1 MRSFV
6 ESVNAGLYDKAEMVE
21 MPKFVTAADPEEPIE
36 SLLNRMAEGYKR
48 RREAADAR
56 DWFTIK
62 IKEARP
68 YGLLLVGDQ
77 HLGDPGANVPLLL
90 EHMEI
95 AKRPGVY
102 AINMGD
108 VNNRWVGKLVRKYM
122 DHEVTRTQEERLA
135 EWLFHESGAHWIAV
149 ILGNHDLWDHG
160 ASFFKRLCKGIVPVL
175 EWKAQFRIEHPNG
188 STVKCDLSH
197 GRKGNSIW
205 NETHGTLR
213 DAKLGDTADIY
224 GTAHTHNFGIQRIE
238 IPQRRMRSWLI
249 QTRGY
254 KELDEYSRDH
264 GFQEYTAG
272 ASVMMIVD
280 PRKERDCVT
289 HCFEDPAMG
298 MEYLEWLRR

>member
-1 MRSFV
+1 
-6 ESVNAGLYDKAEMVE
+6 
-21 MPKFVTAADPEEPIE
+21 MPQFVTVADPEEPIE
-36 SLLNRMAEGYKR
+36 NLLKRMSETYHRKRQAAES
-48 RREAADAR
+48 RE
-56 DWFTIK
+56 WFTIK
-62 IKEARP
+62 IKETKP
-68 YGLLLVGDQ
+68 YGVMLVGDQ

-95 AKRPGVY
+95 AKLPGVY
-102 AINMGD
+102 AVNLGD

-135 EWLFHESGAHWIAV
+135 EWLLRDSGAHWLAW

-160 ASFFKRLCKGIVPVL
+160 ASFFQRLCKGIVPVL
-175 EWKAQFRIEHPNG
+175 EWKAQFKLQHPNG
-188 STVKCDLSH
+188 SIVKLDLSH

-238 IPQRRMRSWLI
+238 IPQRRMRAWLI

-254 KELDEYSRDH
+254 KEMDEYSRDH

-272 ASVMMIVD
+272 ASVMLIID
-280 PRKERDCVT
+280 PRKEKHCVT

-298 MEYLEWLRR
+298 AEYLTYLRAG